1 MGISPINGLAAIPYA
16 TEVESNLEVP
26 EMNRV
31 TATARAG
38 DDTYSSSSQQHA
50 RRGSETN
57 DEDDDV
63 LDEDEESDTALLER
77 LRMQASIGRKISFF
91 A

>member
-1 MGISPINGLAAIPYA
+1 MSISPINGLAAIPYLNR
-16 TEVESNLEVP
+16 VESDREVP

-31 TATARAG
+31 AASARTG
-38 DDTYSSSSQQHA
+38 DDSYSSSSQQHA

-57 DEDDDV
+57 DEDDELV
-63 LDEDEESDTALLER
+63 DEGESDTEFLER
-77 LRMQASIGRKISFF
+77 LRRQSATNRKISFF